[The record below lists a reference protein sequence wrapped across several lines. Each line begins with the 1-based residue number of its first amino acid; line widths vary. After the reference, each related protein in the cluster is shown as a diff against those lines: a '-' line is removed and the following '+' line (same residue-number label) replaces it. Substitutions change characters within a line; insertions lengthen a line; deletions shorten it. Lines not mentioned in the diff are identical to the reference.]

1 MELSKTDNRSAFAQ
15 AIKRRDGAMREMLG
29 MGSDPVGDTEGDKH
43 HKPQVG
49 IWQIPG
55 NPDRSGAGWTDTVD
69 ARVQRREDRRLR
81 RNSTAVSG
89 LWLFLLSSVLKRNGL
104 LSLHLWSRREPP
116 AGQR

>member
-1 MELSKTDNRSAFAQ
+1 METLKTENRTAFAQ

-29 MGSDPVGDTEGDKH
+29 MGSDSVGDTEGDKH

-49 IWQIPG
+49 IWRIPG

-81 RNSTAVSG
+81 RRRPASADRWS
-89 LWLFLLSSVLKRNGL
+89 LK
-104 LSLHLWSRREPP
+104 
-116 AGQR
+116 